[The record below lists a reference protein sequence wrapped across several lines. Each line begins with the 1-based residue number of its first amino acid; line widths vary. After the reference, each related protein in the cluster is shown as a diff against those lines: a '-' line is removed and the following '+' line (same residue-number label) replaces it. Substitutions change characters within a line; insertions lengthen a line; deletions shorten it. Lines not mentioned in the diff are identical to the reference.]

1 MDTRTGTWLGPLAA
15 DVDAACARLR
25 RERVVERV
33 LDRDYRVW
41 GDDPAEIA
49 NRLAWLDSPQSM
61 APGLASIRAQI
72 AAAVAAGCRQCLLL
86 GMGGSSLA
94 PEVFRRTF
102 GVAPGHLDLAVLDST
117 HPLAV
122 QMALA
127 RGNPAETLYLAA
139 TKSGGTVET
148 MSLTRY
154 AYNQAAAA
162 LGREQA
168 GAHFAAITDPG
179 SGLADLARELG
190 FRHIFLNDP
199 DIGGRFSALS
209 YFGLVAAG
217 AIGVDLDRLLARARE
232 MDPHLASTLGAV
244 MGTAA
249 LAGRD
254 KLTLVLSPG
263 IAAFGAWVEQLVA
276 ESTGKQGRGIL
287 PVDGEADLDTDV
299 YGSDRLFVY
308 LRLADDGDAVRTD
321 ARLGALAAAGH
332 PVYRI
337 DLTDPYDLGGE
348 FMRWEW
354 ATAVAGYLLGI
365 NPFDQPDV
373 EAAKVSARAMVQAYR
388 EQGVLPALVPMLR
401 QDEVAVYGDGQ
412 ATSLAAALTQFL
424 ANPATYVALQAY
436 LAPTPATDAGL
447 AALRQAIGRRTR
459 CATTVGYGPRFLHST
474 GQLHKGD
481 AGRGLFLQLVAPAG
495 LDTPIPD
502 RPGEPAS
509 TMSFGVLIAAQALGD
524 RQALLQA
531 GRRVLRV
538 DLGPNPEAGLARL
551 LAALA

>member
-1 MDTRTGTWLGPLAA
+1 MDARLETSLGPLAA
-15 DVDAACARLR
+15 DVAAACARLR
-25 RERVVERV
+25 RERIVERV

-41 GDDPAEIA
+41 SDDPTEIA
-49 NRLAWLDSPQSM
+49 NRLAWLDSPRIM
-61 APGLASIRAQI
+61 APALATIQAQI
-72 AAAVAAGCRQCLLL
+72 AAAVAAGCRQSLLL

-102 GVAPGHLDLAVLDST
+102 GVAPGYLDLAVLDST

-122 QMALA
+122 QTAFG
-127 RGNPAETLYLAA
+127 RGSAAQTLYLAA

-154 AYNQAAAA
+154 AYNHAAAD
-162 LGREQA
+162 LGHERA
-168 GAHFAAITDPG
+168 GDHFAAITDPG

-209 YFGLVAAG
+209 CFGLVAAG
-217 AIGVDLDRLLARARE
+217 AIGVDLERLLARARQ
-232 MDPHLASTLGAV
+232 MDPHVASLLGV
-244 MGTAA
+244 IMGTAA

-276 ESTGKQGRGIL
+276 ESTGKQGRGIV
-287 PVDGEADLDTDV
+287 PVDGEAELDLAA

-308 LRLADDGDAVRTD
+308 LRLANDDSAARTD
-321 ARLGALAAAGH
+321 ARLAALTAAGH
-332 PVYRI
+332 PVYQI
-337 DLTDPYDLGGE
+337 DLADAYDLGGE

-354 ATAVAGYLLGI
+354 ATAVAGYVLGI

-388 EQGVLPALVPMLR
+388 EQGVLPELVPMFR
-401 QDEVAVYGDGQ
+401 QDGIGVYGDGQ
-412 ATSLAAALTQFL
+412 ATSLTAALAQFL
-424 ANPATYVALQAY
+424 ANPASYVAVQAY
-436 LAPTPATDAGL
+436 LAPTPTIDAALG
-447 AALRQAIGRRTR
+447 ALRQAIGRRTR
-459 CATTVGYGPRFLHST
+459 RATTVGYGPRFLHST

-481 AGRGLFLQLVAPAG
+481 GGGGLFLQLVAAADV
-495 LDTPIPD
+495 DTPIPD
-502 RPGEPAS
+502 RPGEPDS
-509 TMSFGVLIAAQALGD
+509 TMGFGVLIAAQALGD

-538 DLGPNPEAGLARL
+538 DLGTDPETGLARL